1 MKHLSNVFYKIKSSQ
16 SIFRFNNIA
25 NFDITFS
32 RELKLLEYDTFI
44 KFVVDSKINEIDSI
58 PF

>member
-32 RELKLLEYDTFI
+32 RELKLLECDTFI